1 MKSLVE
7 HLTVYATYHRDRR
20 NIATHFFGI
29 PMIVVG
35 IAGLLSRPAFGVG
48 ELTLAPVH
56 LVMLGSIV
64 FYMLLDVRY
73 GLAMTVFMGGNL
85 YAATLMAEASTAWW
99 LTLSLGS
106 FTAGWAIQF
115 LGHMFEGK
123 KPAFLDDLVGLLI
136 GPLFIVAEA
145 GFFLGLGNSIRT
157 QIEKKAGPTR
167 ARSPE
172 ISEVVS
178 AQS

>member
-35 IAGLLSRPAFGVG
+35 IATLLARPAFSLG
-48 ELTLAPVH
+48 EVTLAPVH
-56 LVMLGSIV
+56 VVMLGTIV

-73 GLAMTVFMGGNL
+73 GLAMTVFMGASL
-85 YAATLMAEASTAWW
+85 WLAMLIAAQPTAWW
-99 LTLSLGS
+99 LTLGLGS

-145 GFFLGLGNSIRT
+145 GFFLGMGNSIRAA
-157 QIEKKAGPTR
+157 IEAKAGPTR
-167 ARSPE
+167 ATT
-172 ISEVVS
+172 V
-178 AQS
+178 AGDAKLTA